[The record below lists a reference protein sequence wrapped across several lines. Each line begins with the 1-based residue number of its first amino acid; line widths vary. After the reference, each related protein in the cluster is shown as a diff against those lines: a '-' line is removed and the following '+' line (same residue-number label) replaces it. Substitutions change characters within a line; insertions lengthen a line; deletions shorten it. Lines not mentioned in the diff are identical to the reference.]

1 MTVSTKVYVGQGRAR
16 RLGAWTHV
24 VGRVCQGY
32 GGMLSPT
39 KQASLAKE
47 GPFYRDS
54 DYSSLS
60 NRLRHSTVERARL
73 VAGACVYVCVRVG
86 SMLFRYNPRSRI

>member
-1 MTVSTKVYVGQGRAR
+1 MA
-16 RLGAWTHV
+16 
-24 VGRVCQGY
+24 
-32 GGMLSPT
+32 SPT

-73 VAGACVYVCVRVG
+73 VAGGRLCVCAPMCVCVPAVWALCCFDIILGAGYKPGHREAW
-86 SMLFRYNPRSRI
+86 